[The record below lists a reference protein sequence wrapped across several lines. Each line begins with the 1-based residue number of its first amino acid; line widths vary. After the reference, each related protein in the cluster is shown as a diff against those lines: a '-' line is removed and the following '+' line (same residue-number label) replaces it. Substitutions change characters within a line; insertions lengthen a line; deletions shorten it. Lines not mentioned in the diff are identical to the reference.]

1 MTSQQ
6 QVLLADQRVN
16 PNFISVEGLVMADDA
31 LRPST
36 TIAFK
41 KHWNDYMFDFPNI
54 HLSAAP
60 PMFSEEPVP
69 SSTRSDIKNE
79 LFKQRYFPAKM

>member
-1 MTSQQ
+1 MSAPIQI
-6 QVLLADQRVN
+6 ADQRVT

-41 KHWNDYMFDFPNI
+41 KHWTDYMFDFPNTYI
-54 HLSAAP
+54 SKAP
-60 PMFSEEPVP
+60 QMFSEEPVP
-69 SSTRSDIKNE
+69 SSTRANIKNE

>member
-1 MTSQQ
+1 MSSTTF
-6 QVLLADQRVN
+6 A
-16 PNFISVEGLVMADDA
+16 SVEGLVMADDA

-41 KHWNDYMFDFPNI
+41 KNWADFMFDFPNL
-54 HLSAAP
+54 HLDKAP
-60 PMFSEEPVP
+60 PMFSEEQIPT
-69 SSTRSDIKNE
+69 STRVNVKNE